1 MSTYNAKEFTNC
13 SLLGYES
20 WTISSKLLLP
30 SSVDNPISI
39 LPVVAMSYMQNVSLL
54 QAAIASVSLDG
65 FENTGLKIGTKY
77 RSW

>member
-1 MSTYNAKEFTNC
+1 MNLP
-13 SLLGYES
+13 LLGYES
-20 WTISSKLLLP
+20 WTILSKFLLP

-65 FENTGLKIGTKY
+65 FENTGENIGTKAG
-77 RSW
+77 SE